1 MLKCLQMQKLY
12 IQQTPNTPE
21 IKLSPEENVFLIRG
35 TSAPEDVRALYYPVI
50 EWTRIFVDD
59 VINGVFKKYN
69 RKTPIDF
76 HVDLAYFN
84 SSSAKFL
91 YDILSELKKIPRDTC
106 PVVVNWHYDEEDIDM
121 KDAGNDIA
129 TLVEM
134 EFRYISKPKS

>member
-1 MLKCLQMQKLY
+1 MQKLH

-21 IKLSPEENVFLIRG
+21 IKFSPEENVFLIRG

-59 VINGVFKKYN
+59 VIDGEYRKYN
-69 RKTPIDF
+69 KKSPVDLHI
-76 HVDLAYFN
+76 DLAYFN

-91 YDILSELKKIPRDTC
+91 YDILSELKRIPRDTC
-106 PVVVNWHYDEEDIDM
+106 PVIVNWYHDVEDIDM

-134 EFRYISKPKS
+134 EFRYVPKPKS